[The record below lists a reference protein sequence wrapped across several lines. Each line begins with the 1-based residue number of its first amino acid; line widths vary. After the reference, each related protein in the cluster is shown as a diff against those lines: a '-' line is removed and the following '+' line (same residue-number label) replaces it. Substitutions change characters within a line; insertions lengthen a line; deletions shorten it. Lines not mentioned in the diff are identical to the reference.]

1 MSYIVNSDC
10 FDEFQNIDDHTVDLV
25 VVDLPYGQTACKWDV
40 KIDLHLM
47 WKELKRICK
56 RDAVY
61 VFFTTTKFG
70 IELINSNPKWFRYDI
85 VWEKSRTA
93 GFLSANK
100 MPLRTHEMIYIFADV
115 NNVDLDN
122 SRNIGLR
129 AYAER
134 VKEFINRPIK
144 EIDLKVG
151 NQGIHHFYSF
161 KSTQFGLPTQKTYDS
176 LIKEYKI
183 DEMDGFRT
191 LDDLK
196 GEWETS
202 GRGTVYNPQKTE
214 GEPYKSKAKDNRAP
228 IYGDVKGNVIDNKG
242 DRHPTSIIKFNSPHR
257 PVHST
262 QKPVDLCEWLIKT
275 YSDEGDT
282 VLDFC
287 MGSGS
292 TIVACKNTNREY
304 IGIEKDEDI
313 FNKAC
318 ERLEYNN
325 NNNE

>member
-1 MSYIVNSDC
+1 
-10 FDEFQNIDDHTVDLV
+10 
-25 VVDLPYGQTACKWDV
+25 
-40 KIDLHLM
+40 
-47 WKELKRICK
+47 
-56 RDAVY
+56 
-61 VFFTTTKFG
+61 
-70 IELINSNPKWFRYDI
+70 
-85 VWEKSRTA
+85 
-93 GFLSANK
+93 

-115 NNVDLDN
+115 NNDDLDN

-129 AYAER
+129 EYFKD
-134 VKEFINRPIK
+134 VQKFINQP
-144 EIDLKVG
+144 LKQITMKIG
-151 NQGIHHFYSF
+151 RRAEHCFYYI
-161 KSTQFGLPTQKTYDS
+161 STQFALPTQKTYDA

-196 GEWETS
+196 GEWET
-202 GRGTVYNPQKTE
+202 RGTGPTYNPQKTE
-214 GEPYKSKAKDNRAP
+214 GKPYK
-228 IYGDVKGNVIDNKG
+228 VKGSVLNNQDNVYNKRFVPANSNDTG
-242 DRHPTSIIKFNSPHR
+242 DRHPTIIIKFNNPHK

-292 TIVACKNTNREY
+292 TIAACKNTNREY
-304 IGIEKDEDI
+304 IGIEMDEDI

-325 NNNE
+325 NE

>member
-1 MSYIVNSDC
+1 VNSDC

-25 VVDLPYGQTACKWDV
+25 VVDLPYGQTACVWDV

-61 VFFTTTKFG
+61 VFFATTKFG
-70 IELINSNPKWFRYDI
+70 YELIHSNPKWFRYDI
-85 VWEKSRTA
+85 VWEKSRTV

-115 NNVDLDN
+115 NNDDLDN
-122 SRNIGLR
+122 SRNLELR
-129 AYAER
+129 KYFKD
-134 VKEFINRPIK
+134 VQKFISKPKKNIIEQLGQSVDHCFRTA
-144 EIDLKVG
+144 
-151 NQGIHHFYSF
+151 
-161 KSTQFGLPTQKTYDS
+161 STQFGLPTQKTYDS

-196 GEWETS
+196 GEWES
-202 GRGTVYNPQKTE
+202 RSTVYNPQKTE
-214 GEPYKSKAKDNRAP
+214 GKPYK
-228 IYGDVKGNVIDNKG
+228 VKECVLNNQDHVYNSGFVPTHSNDTG
-242 DRHPTSIIKFNSPHR
+242 DRHPTSIIKFNNPHK

-292 TIVACKNTNREY
+292 TIAACKNTNREY
-304 IGIEKDEDI
+304 IGIEKDKDI
-313 FNKAC
+313 YNTAC
-318 ERLEYNN
+318 ERLEYKK
-325 NNNE
+325 E